1 MRRSWLFELLA
12 FVASFALVGTVL
24 ANHLPAN
31 HNITTIVARG
41 TIADTF
47 KYNVGDIKVQS
58 KGPVDVVVADVSFPA
73 LASAGWHNH
82 PGPVFVV
89 VKTGTLS
96 VWTANCVK
104 STYTTG
110 QAFFE
115 PGPESS
121 LLVKNESST
130 TAATVSATFMVP
142 PGTLVPTG
150 LRTGTAHLC
159 GIEE

>member
-1 MRRSWLFELLA
+1 MKRSRVFVLLA
-12 FVASFALVGTVL
+12 FVASFTLVGTVL

-31 HNITTIVARG
+31 HNISTLVARG
-41 TIADTF
+41 TLADSF
-47 KYNVGDIKVQS
+47 KYNLGDIKVQS
-58 KGPVDVVVADVSFPA
+58 KGPVDIVVLDVSFPA

-96 VWTANCVK
+96 VWDTSCTK
-104 STYTTG
+104 HTYG
-110 QAFFE
+110 PNSSFFE

-121 LLVKNESST
+121 LLVKNES
-130 TAATVSATFMVP
+130 ATVAVSVTATFIVP
-142 PGTLVPTG
+142 PGTTV

>member
-1 MRRSWLFELLA
+1 VRRSWLFALLA

-47 KYNVGDIKVQS
+47 KYNLGDIKVQS
-58 KGPVDVVVADVSFPA
+58 KGPVDVVVADVTFPV

-82 PGPVFVV
+82 PGPVFVI

-96 VWTANCVK
+96 VWTASCVK
-104 STYTTG
+104 HTYTTG
-110 QAFFE
+110 QSFFE

-121 LLVKNESST
+121 LLVKNESAT
-130 TAATVSATFMVP
+130 VPVTVSATFIVP
-142 PGTLVPTG
+142 PGTMA

>member
-1 MRRSWLFELLA
+1 MRRSWLFALLA
-12 FVASFALVGTVL
+12 FVASFVLVGTVL
-24 ANHLPAN
+24 ATHLPAN
-31 HNITTIVARG
+31 HNISTVVARG

-47 KYNVGDIKVQS
+47 KYNLGDIKVQS
-58 KGPVDVVVADVSFPA
+58 KGPVDIVVLDVTFPA

-96 VWTANCVK
+96 VWTASCVK

-110 QAFFE
+110 QSFFE

-130 TAATVSATFMVP
+130 TPATVSATFIVP
-142 PGTLVPTG
+142 PGTTV